1 MKTRAKRIA
10 QIHQLIQSKGYT
22 LDYNE
27 QHGATLYKAGKF
39 VHAPELQ
46 DLLTEYE
53 QLRFLQDDITDDWD
67 GTTKDGIYFL
77 VADTVSGDNSNLF
90 KDYQQAL
97 EFFND
102 DEAGADGDYDVVL
115 SVVYF
120 QGNEIIEELAIAH
133 KSVHKQTGLSGI
145 SIYHNRVAV
154 HFNGK
159 TIVFVVWDL
168 EPEQHADLKAQIET
182 AFGICPDLDSIEKHL
197 QINGYDAI
205 LEDVV
210 NA

>member
-1 MKTRAKRIA
+1 MKTRTKRLAEIR
-10 QIHQLIQSKGYT
+10 QYITSLGLE

-27 QHGATLYKAGKF
+27 TEGANLYQNNEF
-39 VHAPELQ
+39 VHICELDDILNEYEELRRLQ
-46 DLLTEYE
+46 DS
-53 QLRFLQDDITDDWD
+53 ITDDWD
-67 GTTKDGIYFL
+67 GNTRDGIYFL
-77 VADTVSGDNSNLF
+77 VADTVSGDYSNLF

-102 DEAGADGDYDVVL
+102 DKAGADGDYDVVL
-115 SVVYF
+115 SVVHF
-120 QGNEIIEELAIAH
+120 RDNEITEELVIAH
-133 KSVHKQTGLSGI
+133 KSVHKQTGLSDI

-168 EPEQHADLKAQIET
+168 EPEQHADLKTQIET
-182 AFGICPDLDSIEKHL
+182 AFGICPDLRSIEKHL